1 MNKYYVDVENISTAW
16 TKIFGEMESYDVM
29 FIGSS
34 L

>member
-1 MNKYYVDVENISTAW
+1 MNKYYVENISTAW